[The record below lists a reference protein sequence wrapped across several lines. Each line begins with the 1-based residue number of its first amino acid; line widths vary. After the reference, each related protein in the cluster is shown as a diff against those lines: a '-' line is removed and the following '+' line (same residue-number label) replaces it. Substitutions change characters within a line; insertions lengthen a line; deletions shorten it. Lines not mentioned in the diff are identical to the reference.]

1 MSSDPADFPRYR
13 SLITDSR
20 RNLLTF
26 LTSTL
31 ILLIVTTTYSSLHPQ
46 FQRMGFV
53 VTVLGVLAWIV
64 LRYRSGRALSVPLVV
79 LPLGALILLGYVLS
93 LRSPVTVIALEK
105 MSHSL
110 PIVLALLLVTDSLAG
125 WWKVDTWENALVN
138 FAILFC
144 IVEFALAIVWL
155 AGWWR
160 VSGDPISL
168 PPVGYRPSGLFFG
181 HANVFAGYLNL
192 VMPIAIVRSTTA
204 DSKRDRSLWYLAIAI
219 FLLTQFLASSR
230 GGWLAGIA
238 AILTTLAILFA
249 RGLETGGV
257 LNAIR
262 RHWIKLVAGAGLL
275 LIGTVIVLIAAEV
288 SPGHAPLLSARSGI
302 WGPAWAIIRSSPVI
316 GYGPASFSALFA
328 IETQIPP
335 GFATSHAHNIVL
347 QTWAE
352 LGPLGLLLLV
362 LAGVLIAL
370 AFVGAWRTRFTPRLA
385 AYAGA
390 GVAVLLHHQLD
401 YLFESPG
408 YLMGVI
414 VIIGL
419 LYHFAPVS
427 QSLGLGRGWASVA
440 IGLAL
445 IPFIGSVAL
454 GGRGAQA
461 YWNGVGA
468 GRQGDWR
475 KASDQICRAMDL
487 DKSIPLYAFQ
497 CGLALAFEAEE
508 SIDAGFL
515 SAAEKAYQKGL
526 NNDPHWPMHW
536 ANLGAIQWSLGET
549 GRALESLAKAAEL
562 APRNPR
568 IALNL
573 GWMQEQLGDPASA
586 QLSYRA
592 AISSDPWLQFNR
604 LLSQDDFRAGI
615 IRASELYPHASD
627 GLLTSLNGWAALRK
641 GDFGQA
647 RKYFTSALGADPND
661 ALALAGLAKVT
672 QAEGNSSS
680 ALEMIRRATWLGGGS
695 ADASFLAGSI
705 ALAQGDEDEAL
716 RYFESA
722 ARSDSLYSESE
733 AYYART
739 YLRYFLEPDAVPQL
753 VGIGVLTVSGQE
765 MEDIIEFLKERERQE
780 LVSQFGWEIPAME
793 SD

>member
-1 MSSDPADFPRYR
+1 MIQWHFPRYPR
-13 SLITDSR
+13 LITETR

-26 LTSTL
+26 FASTL

-46 FQRMGFV
+46 FQRMGFIL
-53 VTVLGVLAWIV
+53 TVLGVLAWIV
-64 LRYRSGRALSVPLVV
+64 LRYRSGRALSIPLAI
-79 LPLGALILLGYVLS
+79 LPLGSLLLLGYALS

-105 MSHSL
+105 MSQSL

-125 WWKVDTWENALVN
+125 WWKIDTWENALVN
-138 FAILFC
+138 LAVLFC
-144 IVEFALAIVWL
+144 ILEFALAIFWL
-155 AGWWR
+155 AGWWQ
-160 VSGDPISL
+160 VSGDPMSI

-192 VMPIAIVRSTTA
+192 VIPIAIVRSTTA
-204 DSKRDRSLWYLAIAI
+204 DSRRDRSLWYLAIAI
-219 FLLTQFLASSR
+219 FLLTQLLASSR

-249 RGLETGGV
+249 RGVDAGGV
-257 LNAIR
+257 LNSIR

-275 LIGTVIVLIAAEV
+275 LIGTILVLIAAEV

-302 WGPAWAIIRSSPVI
+302 WEPAWAIIRSSPVI
-316 GYGPASFSALFA
+316 GHGPASFSALFA

-352 LGPLGLLLLV
+352 FGPLGLLLLV
-362 LAGVLIAL
+362 LASVLIAL

-419 LYHFAPVS
+419 LYHLAPDS
-427 QSLGLGRGWASVA
+427 QSLSLGRGWASVA

-445 IPFIGSVAL
+445 IPFIGGAAL

-461 YWNGVGA
+461 YWNGVEA
-468 GRQGDWR
+468 GRQGNWR

-487 DKSIPLYAFQ
+487 ERSIPLYAFQ
-497 CGLALAFEAEE
+497 CGLALAFEAED
-508 SIDAGFL
+508 SIDTEILIA
-515 SAAEKAYQKGL
+515 SEEAYHKGL
-526 NNDPHWPMHW
+526 NNEPNWPMHW

-549 GRALESLAKAAEL
+549 ERGLESLARAAEL
-562 APRNPR
+562 APRNSR

-586 QLSYRA
+586 QLSYQA
-592 AISSDPWLQFNR
+592 AISSDPWLQFNP
-604 LLSQDDFRAGI
+604 LLSQDDSRAGSI
-615 IRASELYPHASD
+615 GASELYPNASD
-627 GLLTSLNGWAALRK
+627 GLLAGLDGWAALRK
-641 GDFGQA
+641 GNLGRA
-647 RKYFTSALGADPND
+647 RKNFTTALDADPGD

-672 QAEGNSSS
+672 QAEGNSSG

-695 ADASFLAGSI
+695 ADVAFLAGSI
-705 ALAQGDEDEAL
+705 ALAQGDEDGAL
-716 RYFESA
+716 RYFENA
-722 ARSDSLYSESE
+722 ARSDSLYSESG

-739 YLRYFLEPDAVPQL
+739 YLRYFLEQDAVPQL
-753 VGIGVLTVSGQE
+753 VGLGVLTVPGQE
-765 MEDIIEFLKERERQE
+765 MEDIIEFLKEPERQE
-780 LVSQFGWEIPAME
+780 LLSQFGFEIPAME